1 MMISSVPI
9 HRPFYTRVPFIIMS
23 SQNTSAS
30 DSYSQIVSALW
41 NNGSVRLCHRPPSS
55 LRHVS
60 SFSTPSPLDE
70 TTIVYPWQQQHQIV
84 PKRVKI
90 VEVGPRDGLQNE
102 STLVSTQ
109 DKLSFI
115 HKLIQAHISCI
126 EITSFVSPKWVPSM
140 ADASEIVQ
148 GIQSWRRPTTS
159 NDDDS
164 TFMVLVPNLQGL
176 QNALNAGGID
186 QIAVFTSAS
195 EAFSQRNINCRYVYI
210 RVLDVG

>member
-1 MMISSVPI
+1 MI
-9 HRPFYTRVPFIIMS
+9 RRRFYNRVPFIIMP
-23 SQNTSAS
+23 QNTSAS

-70 TTIVYPWQQQHQIV
+70 TTIVYPWQQHHQHMV

-102 STLVSTQ
+102 STLVSTP

-159 NDDDS
+159 NDDDDS